1 MNTSLSIFAR
11 ALATENISFSFD
23 ANAQTAGFDV
33 KNRHLVMPVWKVSE
47 TVQTMLVAH
56 EISHALWTPYER
68 SDELFKIAE
77 SQGYN
82 IPLLQR
88 ITNIIEDVRIE
99 KLMKDKFPGTRR
111 DFFLGY
117 KEIADLDLFGFKK
130 SNLTEAKFLTRLNIH
145 YKWGVFGFIPV
156 QFDAVEQE
164 IVDATDRVKS
174 YEDAFELAKMIYDHP
189 MMKQTVQ
196 EIKAAPGAADGGR
209 KPKPGQASQVDKM
222 LEEIA
227 PDSSSLAAHGG
238 NKYVH
243 ATVTIPALDD
253 YRKQIIT
260 TDDLVDA
267 FNKDIASRR
276 ASDLNMD
283 GYRKYVRESESYV
296 RQLVAQ
302 FERRKAADT
311 IRKER
316 PKQTGQLNLDRLH
329 QYRTHDDIFLSKIVK
344 QDGKN
349 HGIVFLLD
357 FSGSMATVI
366 DHAYLQVLQLVW
378 FCEKAKIPFEVF
390 GFTDVSYE
398 AIPGYMDE
406 FQEWSR
412 KNPGKWYS
420 DFKCSRTATAIR
432 PVPTGLNYGNAR
444 LINLASSRDDAAKR
458 ERLLAFM
465 YESMVARCRPAV
477 RALSLHGTPTVESV
491 AIASHFMADWTAS
504 NNIQIPTIMVVTDGD
519 PNGVYTN
526 DDSKSKV
533 YHLND
538 NGRLTVINEVFGTVH
553 SVNAKTDEFG
563 QSPMPNVVIGT
574 MLDSMRQKINARCVG
589 MFVGSRN
596 FSEGLYERYC
606 LSRSEQEAFYART
619 GSRPTLAGSPRYE
632 AAATM
637 YKEDGCIVMH
647 DSIFPGYDAFFLIRT
662 PQIVKDEDAIAE
674 SGTFT
679 KIKNTFIKTMARRGG
694 SRVFLSRYVDI
705 VAGQPLRKMAESIYG
720 QHPWPSNWCPD
731 RK

>member
-11 ALATENISFSFD
+11 ALASENISFSFD
-23 ANAQTAGFDV
+23 AKAVTASFDV
-33 KNRHLVMPVWKVSE
+33 QNRHLIMPVWKVSE
-47 TVQTMLVAH
+47 TVQTMLIAH
-56 EISHALWTPYER
+56 EISHALWTPYEQ
-68 SDELFKIAE
+68 SKVLFDAAE
-77 SQGYN
+77 QEGY
-82 IPLLQR
+82 IVDLLQR
-88 ITNIIEDVRIE
+88 IANVIEDVRIE
-99 KLMKDKFPGTRR
+99 KKMKAKFPGTRR

-117 KEIADLDLFGFKK
+117 KEINDLDLF
-130 SNLTEAKFLTRLNIH
+130 NLSKMDLTSANIVNKLNIH
-145 YKWGVFGFIPV
+145 FKWGVPGFI
-156 QFDAVEQE
+156 AVPMNADEVAIAE
-164 IVDATDRVKS
+164 KVDACETF
-174 YEDAFELAKMIYDHP
+174 EECIELAKRIYNSPEMDKAR
-189 MMKQTVQ
+189 KQAQEQQEKAGRGDKENMSDQVMETEIPGMGNKKDGEVAHAPTVV
-196 EIKAAPGAADGGR
+196 IP
-209 KPKPGQASQVDKM
+209 M
-222 LEEIA
+222 LE
-227 PDSSSLAAHGG
+227 DVNAAILPTD
-238 NKYVH
+238 V
-243 ATVTIPALDD
+243 LL
-253 YRKQIIT
+253 KQYEEQT
-260 TDDLVDA
+260 AYPGVDLT
-267 FNKDIASRR
+267 
-276 ASDLNMD
+276 
-283 GYRKYVRESESYV
+283 GYRQFVKDSDSFV
-296 RQLVAQ
+296 RQLVMQ
-302 FERRKAADT
+302 FERRKAADA

-432 PVPTGLNYGNAR
+432 PVPTGLTYGNAR
-444 LINLASSRDDAAKR
+444 LINLASSRDDATKR
-458 ERLLAFM
+458 ERLLAFL
-465 YESMVARCRPAV
+465 YESMVARSRPAV

-504 NNIQIPTIMVVTDGD
+504 NNIQVPTIMVVTDGD

-526 DDSKSKV
+526 DDSKSRV
-533 YHLND
+533 YHMND

-553 SVNAKTDEFG
+553 SLNAKTDNLG
-563 QSPMPNVVIGT
+563 SIPMPNVVIGT

-589 MFVGSRN
+589 MFVGSRH
-596 FSEGLYERYC
+596 FSEGMYERYC
-606 LSRSEQEAFYART
+606 LSRSEQEALYART
-619 GSRPTLAGSPRYE
+619 ASRPNLSGSPRYE
-632 AAATM
+632 AAAAM